1 MTEGDFIRVETFPE
15 PEISRRE
22 IIRYAGGGEDSGEL
36 SALIDSCLSEALP
49 VLSYKVCY
57 RSFSF
62 AETEQWLDFGFS
74 KIKSDSLAK
83 NLRGC
88 DRILLF
94 AATVGIGI
102 DRLIKKYGRISPA
115 RALIM
120 HSIGAERIE
129 ALCDA
134 FCSELQDKGFAPR
147 PRFSPGYGDLSIE
160 FQKDIFAA
168 LDCHRKIGLTLSSSL
183 LISPTKSVTAIV
195 GIGK

>member
-1 MTEGDFIRVETFPE
+1 MTEGDFIREETFSE

-22 IIRYAGGGEDSGEL
+22 IIRYAGGGEDSGEF
-36 SALIDSCLSEALP
+36 SALIDSCLAEALP
-49 VLSYKVCY
+49 MLSYKVCY
-57 RSFSF
+57 RSFSY
-62 AETEQWLDFGFS
+62 AETEQGLDFGFA
-74 KIKSDSLAK
+74 KVKSEALSK

-88 DRILLF
+88 DKILLF

-102 DRLIKKYGRISPA
+102 DRLIMKYGRISPA

-120 HSIGAERIE
+120 QALGAERIE

-134 FCSELQDKGFAPR
+134 FCSELENKGLAPR
-147 PRFSPGYGDLSIE
+147 PRFSPGYGDLPLE

-183 LISPTKSVTAIV
+183 LMSPTKSVTAIV
-195 GIGK
+195 GIEK